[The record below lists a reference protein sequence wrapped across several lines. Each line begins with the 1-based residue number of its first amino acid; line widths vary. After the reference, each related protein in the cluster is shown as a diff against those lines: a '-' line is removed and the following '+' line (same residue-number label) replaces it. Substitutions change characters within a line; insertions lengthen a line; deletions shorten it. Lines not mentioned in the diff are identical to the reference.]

1 MISSEMDEMDEMK
14 HGKGGSMKAAGL
26 PGLRQQE
33 DSSFDAFLAI
43 DPSGSFMKKGGG
55 MGQNGMG

>member
-1 MISSEMDEMDEMK
+1 
-14 HGKGGSMKAAGL
+14 MKAAGL